1 MAQRDARLIGGVYH
15 TGSLLAKSG
24 IVTTCTAH
32 NRYTNDMVG
41 LTLLDLPPALSTQG
55 IQQALEPLKQRPSI
69 HTEHIIQVFD
79 WGIEAQRAYIVTTAP
94 HGITLRYLMDNELI
108 ELPRTLQLMQQ
119 VLFGLQ
125 ALHEHNITN
134 LDLRPQFITVDTD
147 EQIDHIQLDD
157 LGLRILLKRLG
168 YPQAELGMEIDSL
181 DPRYAAPEHL
191 QAGEI
196 GPWSDTYQAGL
207 LLFELLTGRLPFVG
221 RDLNETAML
230 QCNSP
235 VPRINQ
241 FAHDLPATLQTLLD
255 KALAKQPSRRFA
267 SASEMLMALNN
278 TIPKP
283 LSGDKYTSEI
293 PGVQVE
299 SASSPSGIDALLRAR
314 AISIPLPELPDAQ
327 GIYANLAYER
337 ANGEIQYIPILK
349 TEAIIG
355 RSDPKHEYRPDIDL
369 TIFDTKHTVS
379 RQHARISLKEGQ
391 FYLEDLGSRNKT
403 RIDNITLPPK
413 QAIPLRPG
421 DHVRFGSVQLDF
433 TIPAHMHSR
442 K

>member
-15 TGSLLAKSG
+15 TRSLLTKSG

-41 LTLLDLPPALSTQG
+41 LTLLDLPPASSTQG
-55 IQQALEPLKQRPSI
+55 IQQALEPLKQRHSI
-69 HTEHIIQVFD
+69 HAEHVIQVFD
-79 WGIEAQRAYIVTTAP
+79 WGIEAQRVYIVTTAP

-108 ELPRTLQLMQQ
+108 ELPRALQLTQQ
-119 VLFGLQ
+119 LLFGLQ
-125 ALHEHNITN
+125 ALHERSITN
-134 LDLRPQFITVDTD
+134 LDLRPPFITVDTD
-147 EQIDHIQLDD
+147 EQSDHIQLDD
-157 LGLRILLKRLG
+157 LGLRMLLKRLG
-168 YPQAELGMEIDSL
+168 YPQAGLGVEIDSL
-181 DPRYAAPEHL
+181 DPRYVAPEHL

-235 VPRINQ
+235 VPRVNQ
-241 FAHDLPATLQTLLD
+241 FAHDIPASLQTLLD
-255 KALAKQPSRRFA
+255 KALAKQPSLRFA
-267 SASEMLMALNN
+267 GAGEMLMVLNN
-278 TIPKP
+278 AMPKP
-283 LSGDKYTSEI
+283 LSGDKYTSEV
-293 PGVQVE
+293 PGVQAE
-299 SASSPSGIDALLRAR
+299 SAISPSGIDALLRAR
-314 AISIPLPELPDAQ
+314 AISMPLPELPNAQ

-337 ANGEIQYIPILK
+337 TNGEIQYVPILK
-349 TEAIIG
+349 TEVIVG
-355 RSDPKHEYRPDIDL
+355 RSDPKHAYRPNIDL

-379 RQHARISLKEGQ
+379 RQHARITLKEGQ

-403 RIDNITLPPK
+403 RIDNVILPPQ

-421 DHVRFGSVQLDF
+421 DHLRFGSVQVDF
-433 TIPAHMHSR
+433 TLPR
-442 K
+442 